1 MIYNDNDT
9 IVAPATPTGGALC
22 LIRLSGERAI
32 GLCDEVFEGRRSL
45 AESKT
50 ATAHYGLI
58 KDGEQVVDDVV
69 VTLFRAPHS
78 YTGEDS
84 VEISAHGSRYVV
96 GRILS
101 LLVSR
106 GARLAE
112 AGEFTRRAFLAGRM
126 DLSQA
131 EAVADVIAADSR
143 ASHAVAATQMRG
155 AYSAELAELRSKL
168 LHITSLLELE
178 LDFSEEDVEF
188 ADRGALEQLLE
199 AVSSRVASLQSSF
212 RLGNVLKEGVTVAIA
227 GRPNVGKSTL
237 LNRLVGED
245 RAMVSDIAGTTR
257 DTVEAVANIDGVMF
271 RFVDTAGLHSTAD
284 VLEQMGIERTAQ
296 ALKKARIVLW
306 ITDNPNFD
314 EEDILQEFGDFRPS
328 SEQILYKIVNKIDVH
343 REAEASLE
351 SDVEPGV
358 GDGIGM
364 QVGVNAE
371 TPILRVSA
379 KTGEGV
385 DALVELLKSA
395 VDASAA
401 YAGDVIVS
409 NQRHYEALTL
419 ASESLD
425 ASLSAL
431 RGGLPS
437 DLLSEDIRQVLYHL
451 GTITGEISSEDILKN
466 IFSQFCIG
474 K

>member
-9 IVAPATPTGGALC
+9 IIAPATPTGGALC
-22 LIRLSGERAI
+22 VIRLSGERAI
-32 GLCDEVFEGRRSL
+32 ELCDEVFEGRKRL

-58 KDGEQVVDDVV
+58 KDEGQVVDDVV
-69 VTLFRAPHS
+69 VTLYRAPHS
-78 YTGEDS
+78 YTGENS

-101 LLVSR
+101 LLLSR

-143 ASHAVAATQMRG
+143 ASHAVASTQMRG
-155 AYSAELAELRSKL
+155 AYSEELAALRSKL

-188 ADRGALEQLLE
+188 ADRQELAQLLD
-199 AVSSRVASLQSSF
+199 VVRDRVESLQSSF

-271 RFVDTAGLHSTAD
+271 RFVDTAGLHSTDD

-306 ITDNPNFD
+306 ITDNANFE
-314 EEDILQEFGDFRPS
+314 EEDIMREFGDFRPS
-328 SEQILYKIVNKIDVH
+328 DEQAIYRVVNKIDLFG
-343 REAEASLE
+343 R
-351 SDVEPGV
+351 
-358 GDGIGM
+358 GDCATSEHDLNMPMSATDIGC
-364 QVGVNAE
+364 GA
-371 TPILRVSA
+371 IRVSA

-385 DALVELLKSA
+385 EALVDVLKSA

-409 NQRHYEALTL
+409 NQRHYEALTQ
-419 ASESLD
+419 AREALD
-425 ASLSAL
+425 ASLSAM
-431 RGGLPS
+431 REGLPS
-437 DLLSEDIRQVLYHL
+437 DLLSEEIRQVLYHL
-451 GTITGEISSEDILKN
+451 GSITGEISSEDILQN
-466 IFSQFCIG
+466 IFSRFCIG

>member
-9 IVAPATPTGGALC
+9 IIAPATPTGGALC
-22 LIRLSGERAI
+22 VIRLSGERAI
-32 GLCDEVFEGRRSL
+32 ELCDEVFEGRKRL

-58 KDGEQVVDDVV
+58 KDEGQVVDDVV
-69 VTLFRAPHS
+69 VTLYRAPHS
-78 YTGEDS
+78 YTGENS

-101 LLVSR
+101 LLLSR

-143 ASHAVAATQMRG
+143 ASHAVASTQMRG
-155 AYSAELAELRSKL
+155 AYSEELAALRSKL

-188 ADRGALEQLLE
+188 ADRQELAQLLD
-199 AVSSRVASLQSSF
+199 VVRDRVESLQSSF

-271 RFVDTAGLHSTAD
+271 RFVDTAGLHSTDD

-306 ITDNPNFD
+306 ITDNANFD
-314 EEDILQEFGDFRPS
+314 EEDIMREFGDFRPS
-328 SEQILYKIVNKIDVH
+328 DEQTIYRVVNKIDLFG
-343 REAEASLE
+343 S
-351 SDVEPGV
+351 
-358 GDGIGM
+358 GDCATSVRDLNMHISATDIGR
-364 QVGVNAE
+364 GA
-371 TPILRVSA
+371 IRVSA

-385 DALVELLKSA
+385 EALVDVLKSA

-409 NQRHYEALTL
+409 NQRHYEALTQ
-419 ASESLD
+419 AREALD
-425 ASLSAL
+425 ASLLAM
-431 RGGLPS
+431 REGLPS
-437 DLLSEDIRQVLYHL
+437 DLLSEEIRQVLYHL
-451 GTITGEISSEDILKN
+451 GSITGEISSEDILQN
-466 IFSQFCIG
+466 IFSRFCIG

>member
-9 IVAPATPTGGALC
+9 IIAPATPTGGALC
-22 LIRLSGERAI
+22 VIRLSGERAI
-32 GLCDEVFEGRRSL
+32 ELCDEVFEGRKRL

-58 KDGEQVVDDVV
+58 KDEGQVVDDVV
-69 VTLFRAPHS
+69 VTLYRAPHS
-78 YTGEDS
+78 YTGENS

-101 LLVSR
+101 LLLSR

-143 ASHAVAATQMRG
+143 ASHAVASTQMRG
-155 AYSAELAELRSKL
+155 AYSEELAALRSKL

-188 ADRGALEQLLE
+188 ADRKELAQLLD
-199 AVSSRVASLQSSF
+199 VVRDRVESLQSSF

-271 RFVDTAGLHSTAD
+271 RFVDTAGLHSTDD

-306 ITDNPNFD
+306 ITDNANFD
-314 EEDILQEFGDFRPS
+314 EEDIMREFGDFRPS
-328 SEQILYKIVNKIDVH
+328 DEQAIYRVVNKID
-343 REAEASLE
+343 LFE
-351 SDVEPGV
+351 SGDCATSVSGLNMHISATDIGRGV
-358 GDGIGM
+358 I
-364 QVGVNAE
+364 
-371 TPILRVSA
+371 RVSA
-379 KTGEGV
+379 KTGKGV
-385 DALVELLKSA
+385 EALVDVLKSA

-409 NQRHYEALTL
+409 NQRHYEALTQ
-419 ASESLD
+419 AREALD
-425 ASLSAL
+425 ASLSAM
-431 RGGLPS
+431 REGLPS
-437 DLLSEDIRQVLYHL
+437 DLLSEEIRQVLYHL
-451 GTITGEISSEDILKN
+451 GSITGEISSEDILQN
-466 IFSQFCIG
+466 IFSRFCIG

>member
-9 IVAPATPTGGALC
+9 IIAPATPTGGALC
-22 LIRLSGERAI
+22 VIRLSGERAI
-32 GLCDEVFEGRRSL
+32 ELCDEVFEGRKRL

-58 KDGEQVVDDVV
+58 KDAGQVVDDVV
-69 VTLFRAPHS
+69 VTLYRAPHS
-78 YTGEDS
+78 YTGENS

-101 LLVSR
+101 LLLSR

-143 ASHAVAATQMRG
+143 ASHAVASTQMRG
-155 AYSAELAELRSKL
+155 AYSEELAALRSKL

-178 LDFSEEDVEF
+178 LDFSDEDVEF
-188 ADRGALEQLLE
+188 ADRQELAQLLD
-199 AVSSRVASLQSSF
+199 VVRDRVESLQSSF

-271 RFVDTAGLHSTAD
+271 RFVDTAGLHSTDD

-306 ITDNPNFD
+306 ITDNANFE
-314 EEDILQEFGDFRPS
+314 EEDIMREFGDFRPS
-328 SEQILYKIVNKIDVH
+328 DEQAIYRVVNKID
-343 REAEASLE
+343 
-351 SDVEPGV
+351 
-358 GDGIGM
+358 
-364 QVGVNAE
+364 
-371 TPILRVSA
+371 
-379 KTGEGV
+379 
-385 DALVELLKSA
+385 
-395 VDASAA
+395 
-401 YAGDVIVS
+401 
-409 NQRHYEALTL
+409 
-419 ASESLD
+419 
-425 ASLSAL
+425 LS
-431 RGGLPS
+431 
-437 DLLSEDIRQVLYHL
+437 
-451 GTITGEISSEDILKN
+451 
-466 IFSQFCIG
+466 
-474 K
+474 

>member
-9 IVAPATPTGGALC
+9 IIAPATPTGGALC
-22 LIRLSGERAI
+22 VIRLSGERAI
-32 GLCDEVFEGRRSL
+32 ELCDEVFEGRKRL

-58 KDGEQVVDDVV
+58 KDEGQVVDDVV
-69 VTLFRAPHS
+69 VTLYRAPHS
-78 YTGEDS
+78 YTGENS

-101 LLVSR
+101 LLLSR

-143 ASHAVAATQMRG
+143 ASHAVASTQMRG
-155 AYSAELAELRSKL
+155 AYSEELAALRSKL

-188 ADRGALEQLLE
+188 ADRQELAQLLD
-199 AVSSRVASLQSSF
+199 VVRDRVESLQSSF

-271 RFVDTAGLHSTAD
+271 RFVDTAGLHSTDD

-306 ITDNPNFD
+306 ITDNANFE
-314 EEDILQEFGDFRPS
+314 EEDIMREFGDFRPS
-328 SEQILYKIVNKIDVH
+328 DEQAIYRVVNKIDLFE
-343 REAEASLE
+343 R
-351 SDVEPGV
+351 
-358 GDGIGM
+358 GDCATSVRDLNMHISATDIGR
-364 QVGVNAE
+364 GA
-371 TPILRVSA
+371 IRVSA

-385 DALVELLKSA
+385 EALVDVLKSA

-409 NQRHYEALTL
+409 NQRHYEALTQ
-419 ASESLD
+419 AREALD
-425 ASLSAL
+425 ASLSAM
-431 RGGLPS
+431 REGLPS
-437 DLLSEDIRQVLYHL
+437 DLLSEEIRQVLYHL
-451 GTITGEISSEDILKN
+451 GSITGEISSEDILQN
-466 IFSQFCIG
+466 IFSRFCIG

>member
-9 IVAPATPTGGALC
+9 IIAPATPTGGALC
-22 LIRLSGERAI
+22 VIRLSGERAI
-32 GLCDEVFEGRRSL
+32 ELCDEVFEGRKRL

-58 KDGEQVVDDVV
+58 KDEGQVVDDVV
-69 VTLFRAPHS
+69 VTLYRAPHS
-78 YTGEDS
+78 YTGENS

-101 LLVSR
+101 LLLSR

-143 ASHAVAATQMRG
+143 ASHAVASTQMRG
-155 AYSAELAELRSKL
+155 AYSEELAALRSKL

-188 ADRGALEQLLE
+188 ADRQELAQLLD
-199 AVSSRVASLQSSF
+199 VVRDRVESLQSSF

-271 RFVDTAGLHSTAD
+271 RFVDTAGLHSTDD

-306 ITDNPNFD
+306 ITDNANFD
-314 EEDILQEFGDFRPS
+314 EEDIMREFGDFRPS
-328 SEQILYKIVNKIDVH
+328 DEQTIYRVVNKIDLFG
-343 REAEASLE
+343 S
-351 SDVEPGV
+351 
-358 GDGIGM
+358 GDCATSVRDLNMHISTTDIGC
-364 QVGVNAE
+364 GA
-371 TPILRVSA
+371 IRVSA

-385 DALVELLKSA
+385 EALVDVLKSA

-409 NQRHYEALTL
+409 NQRHYEALTQ
-419 ASESLD
+419 AREALD
-425 ASLSAL
+425 ASLLAM
-431 RGGLPS
+431 REGLPS
-437 DLLSEDIRQVLYHL
+437 DLLSEEIRQVLYHL
-451 GTITGEISSEDILKN
+451 GSITGEISSEDILQN
-466 IFSQFCIG
+466 IFSRFCIG